1 MLNSLISLSF
11 RVRTITLL
19 ICFLHPFT
27 YLPLSYAHTHSFLF
41 LIDSV
46 NKIQTYNNGVLINA
60 AHFFGALVC
69 LHSDWLSF
77 STKHLVNGWCWCRC
91 RCRDSVFFFMCVVY
105 VVCVCFSLLQ
115 SVCTLCFASS
125 FFNKKKFPSSE
136 TMLYFAPFLAA
147 PLLCNC
153 VYFFLSDMNA
163 THLPHWFLTIFS
175 TCTFVEP
182 CVTVSKVQLKHARLC
197 TIHTYICFYA
207 MII

>member
-41 LIDSV
+41 LIDTV

-60 AHFFGALVC
+60 AHFFGALMC

-77 STKHLVNGWCWCRC
+77 STKHLVNGWCRC

-125 FFNKKKFPSSE
+125 FFNKKNSRLLKLCCILLRSWLLRYCAIVCIFLLLSSVWYE
-136 TMLYFAPFLAA
+136 CNTFATLISNDFFYMHFCWTM
-147 PLLCNC
+147 CNR
-153 VYFFLSDMNA
+153 
-163 THLPHWFLTIFS
+163 
-175 TCTFVEP
+175 E
-182 CVTVSKVQLKHARLC
+182 HARLY